1 MRNPARSLGN
11 VMSEP
16 DDTYAFYLKDLIC
29 LAKERARDAR
39 LGADKALGDERAFQ
53 SGVLMGWYSI
63 ISMMQSQ
70 AKAFDI
76 PLEAIGLD
84 DIDPDRDLT

>member
-1 MRNPARSLGN
+1 
-11 VMSEP
+11 MSKS
-16 DDTYAFYLKDLIC
+16 DDTYSLYLKDLIY
-29 LAKERARDAR
+29 LAKERARDAK
-39 LGADKALGDERAFQ
+39 LGADKASGDERMFQ

-76 PLEAIGLD
+76 PLEVIGLD